1 MKKIAKAALVLLLA
15 FGMLAGCA
23 DSGKYELPYYRQA
36 AEDALNKSL
45 YYQNDMTVVGADPS
59 VVYCDDESDEE
70 NYGWFFMYVTGDTKS
85 LNVYKSR
92 NMVDWELAGKA
103 FAPEADS
110 WAQQQVYAPECIY
123 DREEKKYYLFFTA
136 NDSVLRPDKLFFNS
150 RAEEAEYDA
159 AASEIKGYSYKKV
172 VAEMDAE
179 REKYVGA
186 ESYEGLSA
194 EQLASVQELIADFDA
209 KSAEI
214 EANTALDKDEKKK
227 EIRVYGRKILIS
239 IRTIKIE
246 TVSYIN
252 GFSICVAV
260 ADSPVGPFVQ
270 YTNVEG
276 AEGYDPAKRAIGID
290 DAFMKHE
297 DMACVPVETRI
308 LPVMTQIDVNPFVDP
323 VTGKKYMY
331 FSNTYYKQEYI
342 FGIEMGDSWTSDP
355 KWDTLVP
362 LIRNKYKTVS
372 GGERTDYN
380 ETRDID
386 EGPHMYYDSVSQ
398 DYYLTFSFNGSFSRD
413 YAVAQAIGDSPLGEF
428 TKVDRADG
436 GLVISSDFS
445 WDHVAAPGH
454 HCFVNYGG
462 KTYIVY
468 QGLYDRAGG
477 TEVQSKR
484 GICVDEIKFI
494 TNNDGVRLLYANGP
508 SYAPMPVIGSD
519 AVYRNIAEDAEVKA
533 TNSADGADASVLN
546 DGLITY
552 TLYHDLVSEYNTK
565 KGKTEITLTFDD
577 YRTVRGLM
585 IFNSK
590 NLDTAF
596 EGIKRIELDFTK
608 TDSDGKTVTGTAFIK
623 DLVFDMARYTTN
635 WGDGVEESARPGGS
649 VAVEFDELSVKTIRI
664 TIDSD
669 KPVAVSEIFV
679 LGK

>member
-1 MKKIAKAALVLLLA
+1 M
-15 FGMLAGCA
+15 
-23 DSGKYELPYYRQA
+23 
-36 AEDALNKSL
+36 
-45 YYQNDMTVVGADPS
+45 
-59 VVYCDDESDEE
+59 
-70 NYGWFFMYVTGDTKS
+70 
-85 LNVYKSR
+85 
-92 NMVDWELAGKA
+92 
-103 FAPEADS
+103 
-110 WAQQQVYAPECIY
+110 
-123 DREEKKYYLFFTA
+123 
-136 NDSVLRPDKLFFNS
+136 
-150 RAEEAEYDA
+150 
-159 AASEIKGYSYKKV
+159 
-172 VAEMDAE
+172 
-179 REKYVGA
+179 
-186 ESYEGLSA
+186 
-194 EQLASVQELIADFDA
+194 
-209 KSAEI
+209 
-214 EANTALDKDEKKK
+214 
-227 EIRVYGRKILIS
+227 
-239 IRTIKIE
+239 
-246 TVSYIN
+246 
-252 GFSICVAV
+252 
-260 ADSPVGPFVQ
+260 
-270 YTNVEG
+270 
-276 AEGYDPAKRAIGID
+276 
-290 DAFMKHE
+290 
-297 DMACVPVETRI
+297 
-308 LPVMTQIDVNPFVDP
+308 
-323 VTGKKYMY
+323 
-331 FSNTYYKQEYI
+331 
-342 FGIEMGDSWTSDP
+342 
-355 KWDTLVP
+355 P

-565 KGKTEITLTFDD
+565 KGKTEITLTFED